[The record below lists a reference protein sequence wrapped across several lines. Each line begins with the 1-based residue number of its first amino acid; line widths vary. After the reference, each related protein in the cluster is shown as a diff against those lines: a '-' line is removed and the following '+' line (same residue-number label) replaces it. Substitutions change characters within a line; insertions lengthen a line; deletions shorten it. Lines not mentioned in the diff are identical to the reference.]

1 MKRLFALLILISL
14 PLFAQSYND
23 HILKIE
29 ANIIPR
35 IILMDYKF
43 KEKLVDGKIAID
55 IVYDPI
61 DLPHAKRIK
70 KFFEEKYPAGIKGY
84 PIDITLIPYSQL
96 AEQPPKATLYYL
108 MDSSAQTIIQAINR
122 SRQSRILV
130 FTHDSQ
136 NLKHGAHVSLRID
149 KKIVPY
155 INPASLKASGIVLR
169 PALLSISELYQ

>member
-1 MKRLFALLILISL
+1 MKRLFALILIVL
-14 PLFAQSYND
+14 PLFAQSYNE

-43 KEKLVDGKIAID
+43 KEKLAEGKIAIT

-70 KFFEEKYPAGIKGY
+70 QFFEEKYPKGIKGY
-84 PIDITLIPYSQL
+84 PILISLITYSKL
-96 AEQPPKATLYYL
+96 HEVTHPTTLYYL
-108 MDSSAQTIIQAINR
+108 MDSDPKTIIKAIE
-122 SRQSRILV
+122 QSKKNRILV
-130 FTHDSQ
+130 FSHDNQ
-136 NLKHGAHVSLRID
+136 NLKYGAHVSLRID

-155 INPASLKASGIVLR
+155 LNPASLKESGITLR
-169 PALLSISELYQ
+169 PALLSISEFYQ

>member
-1 MKRLFALLILISL
+1 MKHLFALMLVAL
-14 PLFAQSYND
+14 PLFSQSYNE

-43 KEKLVDGKIAID
+43 EEKLVEGQIAVD
-55 IVYDPI
+55 VVYDAI

-70 KFFEEKYPAGIKGY
+70 EFFEEKYPKGIKGY
-84 PIDITLIPYSQL
+84 PIHVSLITYSEL
-96 AEQPPKATLYYL
+96 KEVTNTPTLYYL
-108 MDSSAQTIIQAINR
+108 MDSDAKTIAKAIEH
-122 SRQSRILV
+122 SRKNHTLV

-136 NLKHGAHVSLRID
+136 NLKYGAHVSLRID

-155 INPASLKASGIVLR
+155 LNPASLKKSGIVLR
-169 PALLSISELYQ
+169 PALLSISEFYP

>member
-1 MKRLFALLILISL
+1 MKRLFALLLIIL
-14 PLFAQSYND
+14 PLLAQSYNE

-43 KEKLVDGKIAID
+43 EEKLADGQIAIA

-61 DLPHAKRIK
+61 DLPHAKNIK
-70 KFFEEKYPAGIKGY
+70 KFFEEKYPKGIKGY
-84 PIDITLIPYSQL
+84 PLNITLITYDMLHEKASR
-96 AEQPPKATLYYL
+96 ATLYYL
-108 MDSSAQTIIQAINR
+108 MDSDAQSITKAIQK
-122 SRQSRILV
+122 SVPTHTLV

-136 NLKHGAHVSLRID
+136 NLKYGAHVSLRID

-155 INPASLKASGIVLR
+155 LNPASLKKSGIVLR
-169 PALLSISELYQ
+169 PALLSISEFYQ

>member
-1 MKRLFALLILISL
+1 MKRLFALFMLLTL
-14 PLFAQSYND
+14 PLFPQSYNE

-43 KEKLVDGKIAID
+43 KEKLSDGKIAID
-55 IVYDPI
+55 VVYDPI

-70 KFFEEKYPAGIKGY
+70 KFIEAKYPMGIKGY
-84 PIDITLIPYSQL
+84 PIHITLTPYRML
-96 AEQPPKATLYYL
+96 AEQPHRATLYYL
-108 MDSSAQTIIQAINR
+108 MDSDAGTITKTVA
-122 SRQSRILV
+122 QSRKNRVLV

-136 NLKHGAHVSLRID
+136 NLKYGAHVSLRID

-155 INPASLKASGIVLR
+155 LNPASLKESGIALR